1 MFNFLFI
8 IIMGNFNYGDQSFDV
23 LDYGVETSTPR
34 RKYTEGPRVFA
45 NRADEEM
52 KTLTAEDLIHPF
64 ITVFSDSGFTLHTG
78 ENKTLLRLSLA
89 GQDYICPTNIKRMIF
104 CITSAVYH
112 QVNGCYKLMWK
123 QERFKSDGLPV
134 FLNRPLL
141 EKAFRSLYKQVEIK
155 LGALAEKSLKSI
167 AWQISTEKG
176 TFYVLWHN
184 GCIVENSPEL
194 TFTEKEFSEMK
205 RTYKVLRF
213 GRCPCTDEVYRIVC
227 A

>member
-1 MFNFLFI
+1 
-8 IIMGNFNYGDQSFDV
+8 MGSFNYGEQTFDV

-34 RKYTEGPRVFA
+34 RKYTEGPKTFS
-45 NRADEEM
+45 NRAESEM
-52 KTLTAEDLIHPF
+52 KELTADDLRHPF
-64 ITVFSDSGFTLHTG
+64 ITVYSDSGYAFHTG
-78 ENKTLLRLSLA
+78 ETKTLIRLSLA
-89 GQDYICPTNIKRMIF
+89 GQDYICATNIKRMIF

-123 QERFKSDGLPV
+123 QERFKSDGLPM

-141 EKAFRSLYKQVEIK
+141 EKAFRSLYKEVEIK
-155 LGALAEKSLKSI
+155 LGSLTERHLTSI
-167 AWQISTEKG
+167 AWQVTSEKG

-184 GCIVENSPEL
+184 GSIVEDSPEL
-194 TFTEKEFSEMK
+194 EFVEKEFSEMK

-213 GRCPCTDEVYRIVC
+213 GRCQCADEVYRIIC